1 MKALIQR
8 VKRASVTVD
17 QKLIADIGQGYLILL
32 GVAASDT
39 KDDLVCLVRKTAK
52 LRIFADDEGKMNR
65 AITDIGGE
73 ILVVSQFTLCANAR
87 QGNRP
92 AFTSAM
98 PPLEAEAMYLEFCE
112 LLRAENIPVATG
124 QFGATMDV
132 SLINDG
138 PVTIMLESRH
148 GSLLD

>member
-8 VKRASVTVD
+8 VKRASVCVD
-17 QKLIADIGQGYLILL
+17 QNSIADIGQGYLILL

-39 KDDLVCLVRKTAK
+39 KEDLACLVRKTTK
-52 LRIFADDEGKMNR
+52 LRIFADDDGKMNR
-65 AITDIGGE
+65 AITDVGGD

-98 PPLEAEAMYLEFCE
+98 PPKEAEAMYEAFCE
-112 LLRAENIPVATG
+112 LLRAENIHVETG
-124 QFGATMDV
+124 KFGATMEV

-138 PVTIMLESRH
+138 PVTIMLESRN